1 MAREN
6 KKEQSL
12 PESVDIEPNWP
23 NMFRFAV
30 EVTKTNLPKN
40 KGRDLVVE
48 MLEFGLRIY
57 HFREDYLLGQRKL
70 KKLKKEKNA

>member
-1 MAREN
+1 MSGEN

-12 PESVDIEPNWP
+12 PESVSIEPNWP
-23 NMFRFAV
+23 TMFRFAV
-30 EVTKTNLPKN
+30 EVTKTNLPEN

-57 HFREDYLLGQRKL
+57 QQEELRYLIAES
-70 KKLKKEKNA
+70 KKGGSE